1 MQNPKPSLLVLL
13 GPTGVGKTELSINLA
28 EYFNTPIISADSRQL
43 YQEMKIG
50 AATPS
55 EQQLSRVK
63 HYFIATQKVLDNYNA
78 GLYEVDVL
86 TLLDKLFLE
95 HKIALMVG
103 GSMMYID
110 AVCNG
115 FDDLPSV
122 PEEIRKHWN
131 NFYKQNGLEAI
142 QQKLFEEDPDYY
154 AKVDI
159 YNPQRLL
166 HALEICTVAG
176 CPFSSLLKGEKK
188 ERPFNVI
195 KIGLNRPRVEL
206 YDRINRRVD
215 EMVKDG
221 LLEEA
226 KELYPFRQYNAL
238 NTVGYKELF
247 DYFDG
252 KISLEMAINLIKQNS
267 RRYAKRQLTWFNK
280 DSTINWFQPHQEKE
294 IIEFINHTIQ

>member
-252 KISLEMAINLIKQNS
+252 KIS
-267 RRYAKRQLTWFNK
+267 
-280 DSTINWFQPHQEKE
+280 
-294 IIEFINHTIQ
+294 